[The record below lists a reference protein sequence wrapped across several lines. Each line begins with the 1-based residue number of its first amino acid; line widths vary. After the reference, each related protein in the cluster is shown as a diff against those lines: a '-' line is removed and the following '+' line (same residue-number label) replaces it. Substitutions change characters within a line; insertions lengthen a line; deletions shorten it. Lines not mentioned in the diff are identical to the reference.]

1 MPILYIH
8 GEYDPRQP
16 IEYCQG
22 MEEHLPGLQ
31 AILVVDSGH
40 FVTREKPKDVTNA
53 MVWFLNSMLA
63 SGLPIFERSRHYG
76 LPTRPVKEPE
86 SSFGVNAVTTK
97 T

>member
-1 MPILYIH
+1 
-8 GEYDPRQP
+8 
-16 IEYCQG
+16 

-31 AILVVDSGH
+31 AILVIDSGH
-40 FVTREKPKDVTNA
+40 FITRERPRDVTNA

-63 SGLPIFERSRHYG
+63 SGLPIFERSRHYC

-86 SSFGVNAVTTK
+86 TSFGVNAVTTK